1 VRKVSAGYVQ
11 QWRVIRVLSRIAL
24 PEGAEMADTPYPADE
39 SNDLPRTVRQQQKEA
54 RARDQVARDI
64 LPKPAYARE
73 AQQAQQAQNLASQ
86 RAAQTAA
93 APPPPVTGAPAPAP
107 TLAADT
113 SRAQDYAP
121 FSRLPPGEF
130 APATVA
136 RFQVP
141 FLHLVGFF
149 LKAAL
154 AAIPA
159 LLLLGGLF
167 WVLGQAM
174 KTYMPWLLKM
184 QILITFPG

>member
-1 VRKVSAGYVQ
+1 
-11 QWRVIRVLSRIAL
+11 
-24 PEGAEMADTPYPADE
+24 MADTPYAADE

-86 RAAQTAA
+86 RAAQAA
-93 APPPPVTGAPAPAP
+93 APPPPTVAGAPAP
-107 TLAADT
+107 TLAADY
-113 SRAQDYAP
+113 SRAQEYALP
-121 FSRLPPGEF
+121 SHLPPGEF

-141 FLHLVGFF
+141 FFHLVGFF
-149 LKAAL
+149 IKCAV

-167 WVLGQAM
+167 WVLGQAA

>member
-1 VRKVSAGYVQ
+1 
-11 QWRVIRVLSRIAL
+11 
-24 PEGAEMADTPYPADE
+24 MADTPYPADD

-86 RAAQTAA
+86 RAAQAA
-93 APPPPVTGAPAPAP
+93 VAPPPPATSAPAP
-107 TLAADT
+107 TLAADY
-113 SRAQDYAP
+113 SRAQDYAQP
-121 FSRLPPGEF
+121 SRLPPGEF
-130 APATVA
+130 ASATVA

-141 FLHLVGFF
+141 FFHLVGFF
-149 LKAAL
+149 LKAAV

-159 LLLLGGLF
+159 LLLLVGLF
-167 WVLGQAM
+167 WALGQIVKM
-174 KTYMPWLLKM
+174 YMPWLLKM

>member
-1 VRKVSAGYVQ
+1 
-11 QWRVIRVLSRIAL
+11 
-24 PEGAEMADTPYPADE
+24 MADTPYPADE
-39 SNDLPRTVRQQQKEA
+39 SNDLPRTVRQQQREA

-86 RAAQTAA
+86 RAVQAA
-93 APPPPVTGAPAPAP
+93 APSPGAGAPAAI
-107 TLAADT
+107 LAADY
-113 SRAQDYAP
+113 SRAQDYALP
-121 FSRLPPGEF
+121 SRLPPGEF

-149 LKAAL
+149 IKCAL

-167 WVLGQAM
+167 WVLGQAV

>member
-1 VRKVSAGYVQ
+1 
-11 QWRVIRVLSRIAL
+11 
-24 PEGAEMADTPYPADE
+24 MADTPYPADD

-86 RAAQTAA
+86 RAAQAA
-93 APPPPVTGAPAPAP
+93 APPPPTATAPAT
-107 TLAADT
+107 TLSTDY
-113 SRAQDYAP
+113 SRAQDYTQS
-121 FSRLPPGEF
+121 SRLPPGEF

-149 LKAAL
+149 IKCAL

-159 LLLLGGLF
+159 LMLLAGLF
-167 WVLGQAM
+167 WVLGQAV